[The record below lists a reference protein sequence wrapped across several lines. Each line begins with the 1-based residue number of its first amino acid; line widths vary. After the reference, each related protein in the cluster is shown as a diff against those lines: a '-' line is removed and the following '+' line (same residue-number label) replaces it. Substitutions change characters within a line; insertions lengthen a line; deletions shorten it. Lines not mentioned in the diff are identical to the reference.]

1 METSDYQAYLL
12 RLWKIKS
19 DGGKWRAQLVRVD
32 TGEKVG
38 FPNLAALIQ
47 YLKNLDRSQS
57 PTQEDLTNPKDETYT
72 DKGRKV
78 KKIDLDGN

>member
-32 TGEKVG
+32 TGEKLG
-38 FPNLAALIQ
+38 FPSLAALIQ
-47 YLKNLDRSQS
+47 YLKNLDHPEN
-57 PTQEDLTNPKDETYT
+57 PTLEDIPKPKDETSA
-72 DKGRKV
+72 DEGME
-78 KKIDLDGN
+78 GE

>member
-38 FPNLAALIQ
+38 FPSLEALIQ
-47 YLKNLDRSQS
+47 YLQNLDHSEN
-57 PTQEDLTNPKDETYT
+57 PTLEALIKPKNETT
-72 DKGRKV
+72 IIKGRKE
-78 KKIDLDGN
+78 GEEH

>member
-12 RLWKIKS
+12 RLWRIKS
-19 DGGKWRAQLVRVD
+19 DGVEWRAQLVRVD

-47 YLKNLDRSQS
+47 YLHGLDRSENPSLEDSS
-57 PTQEDLTNPKDETYT
+57 PPKGEDPGDEKTEGGSV
-72 DKGRKV
+72 D
-78 KKIDLDGN
+78 

>member
-19 DGGKWRAQLVRVD
+19 DGVQWRAQLVRVD

-38 FPNLAALIQ
+38 FPSLTALIQ
-47 YLKNLDRSQS
+47 YLKNLDHPEN
-57 PTQEDLTNPKDETYT
+57 PTLEDLTKPKDETSA
-72 DKGRKV
+72 DERKEG
-78 KKIDLDGN
+78 KED

>member
-1 METSDYQAYLL
+1 METNDYQAYLL

-38 FPNLAALIQ
+38 FPSLAALLQ
-47 YLKNLDRSQS
+47 YLQNLDRSEN
-57 PTQEDLTNPKDETYT
+57 PTLEDLIKPKDETSA
-72 DKGRKV
+72 DEGRE
-78 KKIDLDGN
+78 GE

>member
-12 RLWKIKS
+12 RLWRIKS
-19 DGGKWRAQLVRVD
+19 NGVEWRAQLVRVD

-47 YLKNLDRSQS
+47 YLHSLERAKS
-57 PTQEDLTNPKDETYT
+57 PSLEDSSPPKGEDPGDE
-72 DKGRKV
+72 KRKEGRV
-78 KKIDLDGN
+78 H